1 MALTEPPMPVLDVIA
16 WVLLF
21 IWASLFAGGLFFGR
35 KRPRRPLLPHKIQIA
50 SALVLLLLPW
60 YGFLLTRPGAEDA
73 RYASGIA
80 ASITLSLL
88 GGQLA
93 RRSRPRLSVVGIAA
107 IAVGYLLYAVAVA
120 QYGATLESVRLLFL
134 SLGLLVGAAAAGAVL
149 LRTRRQSPVQ
159 AWTAAAFALLLSAAT
174 GLAVGLA
181 LTGPRFGVL
190 AAGALLLVS
199 GDLLLLLE
207 LAPSLSFSPRSR
219 PAAQKNRHG
228 LPSSSDDAA
237 QLLRAPGQALIAVS
251 IWAAL
256 QDPTSLQFPLL
267 A

>member
-1 MALTEPPMPVLDVIA
+1 MPVLDVIA

-50 SALVLLLLPW
+50 STLVLLLLPW
-60 YGFLLTRPGAEDA
+60 YGFVLTRPGAEEA

-93 RRSRPRLSVVGIAA
+93 GRSRLSVVGIAA

-120 QYGATLESVRLLFL
+120 QYGATLESVRILFL
-134 SLGLLVGAAAAGAVL
+134 SLGLFVGAAAAGVVL

-207 LAPSLSFSPRSR
+207 LAPKLSLLPRSG
-219 PAAQKNRHG
+219 PSAQKDRHG

-237 QLLRAPGQALIAVS
+237 QLLRAPGQALIALS